1 MLTSTKIA
9 PGDQQQLKSVGIWPD
24 RQHIIVVKAA
34 IRWKGGYEPIARH
47 VLYVD
52 TPGLGATDLT
62 RFPFRNLNRP
72 IYPLERAA
80 VFDAPGRGNPLWLPF
95 SATQFS

>member
-1 MLTSTKIA
+1 M
-9 PGDQQQLKSVGIWPD
+9 GIWPD

-47 VLYVD
+47 VIYVD

-62 RFPFRNLNRP
+62 RFPFHSLTRP
-72 IYPLERAA
+72 IYPLDE
-80 VFDAPGRGNPLWLPF
+80 DATFGTSR
-95 SATQFS
+95 